1 MLTAAIL
8 LISTIA
14 AYTWDFVL
22 QGTLSET
29 FDDNV
34 NASADDQEY
43 DFLTNLTAGIGVEH
57 EGKTYTFSLLAHVY
71 QDIYARDTSLTNNSQ
86 DITVTINKQFTEL
99 TGFSINNVFHHYPEP
114 RTYNYAFGLTG
125 GRNTYFNNTTT
136 CSFQTQPLRVFH
148 LEASYIYGFT
158 KYQNDELIDSR
169 NHTASG
175 TLGYHWSSA
184 HFTYASYSYTYTLY
198 DTNEKIPL
206 HSAFLGHTMY
216 FTRQLYANV
225 HAGADYS
232 VTDAGATYG
241 PNILLSLIDDID
253 ENNQLNLTFAYGQ
266 SLNPYDDEV
275 FENWNISLNFTRQVL
290 ERLHFALSAFYG
302 QGEYRESGTRNSLLG
317 LTTNL
322 SYEIKENIF
331 GSVSYNLSRNGT
343 RLENAEETAYFRNRI
358 TISLGATI

>member
-1 MLTAAIL
+1 MTSTLKKIRNKLMLTAAIL

-57 EGKTYTFSLLAHVY
+57 EGK
-71 QDIYARDTSLTNNSQ
+71 
-86 DITVTINKQFTEL
+86 
-99 TGFSINNVFHHYPEP
+99 
-114 RTYNYAFGLTG
+114 
-125 GRNTYFNNTTT
+125 
-136 CSFQTQPLRVFH
+136 
-148 LEASYIYGFT
+148 
-158 KYQNDELIDSR
+158 
-169 NHTASG
+169 
-175 TLGYHWSSA
+175 
-184 HFTYASYSYTYTLY
+184 TYTLY